1 VHDGGSPRRVTANF
15 GDRKTRISVIANRAY
30 TARRQNDRKSPNDAM
45 RYLKR
50 HLANI
55 TYQRLVAD
63 LNRLGQA
70 A

>member
-1 VHDGGSPRRVTANF
+1 
-15 GDRKTRISVIANRAY
+15 VIANRAY